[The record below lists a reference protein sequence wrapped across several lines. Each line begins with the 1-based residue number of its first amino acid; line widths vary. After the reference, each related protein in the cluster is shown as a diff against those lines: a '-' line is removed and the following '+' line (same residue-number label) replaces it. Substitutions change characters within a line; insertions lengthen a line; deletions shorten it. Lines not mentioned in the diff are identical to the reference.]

1 MKNNKLIVYKENI
14 LVKIRNFI
22 KRLMGKNKVSS
33 DKEFNENQS
42 ISNITSNVFF
52 ENIQIKDNSEERK
65 IKSLQIQY
73 DNGEIDEDDLSEDD
87 VNKIIKLYEEETEQ
101 LNQDTLQRKIHIQNM
116 LKELKYN
123 N

>member
-65 IKSLQIQY
+65 IKSLQMMWIW
-73 DNGEIDEDDLSEDD
+73 IH
-87 VNKIIKLYEEETEQ
+87 
-101 LNQDTLQRKIHIQNM
+101 LQRKQWAAA
-116 LKELKYN
+116 LPQSKQY
-123 N
+123 

>member
-65 IKSLQIQY
+65 IKSLYIQY

-87 VNKIIKLYEEETEQ
+87 VNKIIKVYEEETEQ

>member
-52 ENIQIKDNSEERK
+52 ENIQIKDRFYK
-65 IKSLQIQY
+65 
-73 DNGEIDEDDLSEDD
+73 
-87 VNKIIKLYEEETEQ
+87 
-101 LNQDTLQRKIHIQNM
+101 
-116 LKELKYN
+116 
-123 N
+123 